1 MDPIDSI
8 SRVMQLL
15 RRRLPVPGRS
25 TAAGTQGSAPGTAAA
40 APQDVRDGV
49 AARLSALD
57 PQTPGYAERATEL
70 FVESV
75 LLAEFGEPLTN
86 DPQFRQVILG
96 VAREMRAE
104 PETARDL
111 ERLFE
116 TLRQA

>member
-15 RRRLPVPGRS
+15 RRRLPAPGRPAP
-25 TAAGTQGSAPGTAAA
+25 AAGSAPGPAATGQ
-40 APQDVRDGV
+40 QDIRDGI
-49 AARLSALD
+49 AARLSTLD
-57 PQTPGYAERATEL
+57 PKTPGYAERATEL